1 MLKHYYRLWIVQDT
15 NLGRKCQFVNREF
28 STWEEAEAEG
38 ERLTRETH
46 CPMVKYEVFPANR
59 EVSRFE
65 QLFGFSGSGVV
76 AIVGMLCVLV
86 LMCFVET
93 L

>member
-28 STWEEAEAEG
+28 STWEEATKEG
-38 ERLTRETH
+38 ERLAREAHYPVT
-46 CPMVKYEVFPANR
+46 KYEVFPANR

-65 QLFGFSGSGVV
+65 QTFGFSGSGVV
-76 AIVGMLCVLV
+76 AFIVMLLV
-86 LMCFVET
+86 LMFACFVET